1 MNNNSGIIDSVK
13 KINGKNGARN
23 DINGF

>member
-1 MNNNSGIIDSVK
+1 MNNNSGIIDSLK